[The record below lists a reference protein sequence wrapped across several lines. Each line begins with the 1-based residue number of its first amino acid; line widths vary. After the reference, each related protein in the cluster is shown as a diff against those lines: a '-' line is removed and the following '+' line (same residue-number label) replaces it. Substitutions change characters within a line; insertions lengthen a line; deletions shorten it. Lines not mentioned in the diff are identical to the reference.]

1 MKFIDSTEITVQAG
15 KGGDGIATFK
25 TARNM
30 PKLGPD
36 GGNGGN
42 GGDIIL
48 SADTSNN
55 TLSTL
60 RYKQLYRAENGVK
73 GGAQNKTGKS
83 GAARLIAVPLG
94 TIVYDKDSGKKIA
107 EILTA
112 EDKVVVAKGGKR
124 GYGNLSYVTST
135 RQAPRMFTEGKKGE
149 QKSLILELK
158 LLADVGLAG
167 FPNAGKSTL
176 LSVISSARPKIADYP
191 FTTLTPNLG
200 VVEIKDPTSS
210 KGSFVVAD
218 VPGLIEGAS
227 QGRGLGTQFLQHLER
242 CKLLVYL
249 IDASRYA
256 EEGGIYE
263 QWKKLNYE
271 LTEYASATLASKD
284 ALVVLSKMD
293 CIQDEEAEAALEE
306 SVEKLRT
313 EGFQNILKLSSIT
326 RSGLDELT
334 YTLSDKL
341 VALEKKELAEKE
353 GK

>member
-1 MKFIDSTEITVQAG
+1 MKFIDSTEIIVQAG
-15 KGGDGIATFK
+15 RGGDGIATFK

-42 GGDIIL
+42 GGDVIL
-48 SADTSNN
+48 CADTSNN

-60 RYKQLYRAENGVK
+60 RYKQQYRAQNGGK
-73 GGAQNKTGKS
+73 GAAQNKTGKS
-83 GAARLIAVPLG
+83 GAPLMIPVPLG
-94 TIVYDKDSGKKIA
+94 TIIYEKTSGTKIA
-107 EILTA
+107 EVLKPD
-112 EDKVVVAKGGKR
+112 DKVVVARGGKR
-124 GYGNLSYVTST
+124 GYGNLSYTTAT

-149 QKSLILELK
+149 CKSLILELK

-176 LSVISSARPKIADYP
+176 LSVISSARPKIAGYP

-200 VVEIKDPTSS
+200 VVEIKDPTSE

-249 IDASRYA
+249 IDASRH
-256 EEGGIYE
+256 EEESLYD
-263 QWKKLNYE
+263 QWKKLNHE
-271 LTEYASATLASKD
+271 LTEYASATLAAKD
-284 ALVVLSKMD
+284 AFIVLSKMD
-293 CIQDEEAEAALEE
+293 CIYDASVLDEEK
-306 SVEKLRT
+306 EKLAET
-313 EGFQNILKLSSIT
+313 GYPVMSLSSLT
-326 RSGLDELT
+326 RTGLEELT
-334 YTLSDKL
+334 YALSDKL
-341 VALEKKELAEKE
+341 LEHEKKNKE
-353 GK
+353 EV